1 MERTLWVLALFVLFL
16 LCLWLMYRAWR
27 KRARRQAS
35 SIGELPPVPADLG
48 AQLLEPTS
56 GLYLGSTLAPSWIQR
71 ITVGDLG
78 FRATA
83 ELTRFERGILLERQG
98 SAAIWI
104 PQESISVVRT
114 ERGHAG
120 KVMTED
126 GVLVIRWTLPTGTE
140 VDTGFRGDDK
150 TVYPAWTAGPA
161 GTTTGDDET

>member
-1 MERTLWVLALFVLFL
+1 MERTLWVIGMFALAALG
-16 LCLWLMYRAWR
+16 LWLMYRVWIGKA
-27 KRARRQAS
+27 KRQS
-35 SIGELPPVPADLG
+35 GSIGDLPTVPADCG
-48 AQLLEPTS
+48 AQLLEPTT

-83 ELTRFERGILLERQG
+83 EMTRFERGILLERDG
-98 SAAIWI
+98 TMPIWI
-104 PQESISVVRT
+104 PQDSITAVRT

-150 TVYPAWTAGPA
+150 TVYPSWTGAMN
-161 GTTTGDDET
+161 GDEA